1 MITPALGAE
10 SQSPAIKAGL
20 PLREVSRG
28 SVLGNPSLQAGTPQF
43 SEDWFSVLHLSYWLS
58 PYALR
63 AATSQRLSRLEALK
77 RERFTPE
84 GKAERVAKS
93 LAALAEDETIQ
104 LTAQEWRLIA
114 EDPDLEDQF

>member
-58 PYALR
+58 PYASR
-63 AATSQRLSRLEALK
+63 AAPSQRFSRLESLK
-77 RERFTPE
+77 RERFAPE
-84 GKAERVAKS
+84 GKAERVARS
-93 LAALAEDETIQ
+93 LAALDQPPSIHLSAETWRQIIEEAESEDE
-104 LTAQEWRLIA
+104 
-114 EDPDLEDQF
+114 F